1 MAFVS
6 TVSDRSI
13 HGNHRIVWG
22 TYTNGATDSGG
33 DIDTGLDVVF
43 GFATIPTGHVDTNV
57 PKYSVSAG
65 TITLVTD
72 NDSDGN
78 WWAFG
83 L

>member
-6 TVSDRSI
+6 TVTDRSI

-22 TYTNGATDSGG
+22 TYTNTDTDSGG
-33 DIDTGLDVVF
+33 DIDTGFDAVF
-43 GFATIPTGHVDTNV
+43 GFFTVPTGHVGTTA

-65 TITLVTD
+65 TVTLVTD
-72 NDSDGN
+72 NGSDGN